1 MSILIKPCTNLRPF
15 FFFWFSLDNGICV
28 LKITETKKEAAIISV
43 HVICVSAGGRRA
55 EMLKILIVL
64 SYIIEQR

>member
-1 MSILIKPCTNLRPF
+1 MSILVKPCMNLRPF
-15 FFFWFSLDNGICV
+15 FFLFSLDYGICV
-28 LKITETKKEAAIISV
+28 LKITETKIETAIISV

-55 EMLKILIVL
+55 EVLNILIVL